1 MDSLSTEQV
10 DWVSRQ
16 VEDSIRVHE
25 AVRAL
30 TPLLT
35 QIGQQMAE
43 TFQNGGRV
51 YFFGNG
57 GSAADAQ
64 HWAAELSGRFYLDRP
79 GLPAFALTVNTSEI
93 TAIGNDFGYD
103 LTFARPLAA
112 MAKPGD
118 MAVAYRNAPAV
129 PSGFGSRTQRIRMRQ
144 GRPSAKNCS
153 TKWPKCPVLRT
164 TSSIPS
170 RCKWCNRYSRNGVS
184 RIEARTLG
192 RSETTDLRRVPSPPQ
207 RITTAGGIS

>member
-10 DWVSRQ
+10 DWVNRQ

-43 TFQNGGRV
+43 AFQNGGRV

-93 TAIGNDFGYD
+93 TAIGNDFGYE

-118 MAVAYRNAPAV
+118 MAVGIST
-129 PSGFGSRTQRIRMRQ
+129 SGNSANVIRALEVARKH
-144 GRPSAKNCS
+144 R
-153 TKWPKCPVLRT
+153 VT
-164 TSSIPS
+164 TIGFTGETGGKMKSLCDYCISIPATDTA
-170 RCKWCNRYSRNGVS
+170 
-184 RIEARTLG
+184 RIQEAHELCGHIVCGLVERLLFG
-192 RSETTDLRRVPSPPQ
+192 Q
-207 RITTAGGIS
+207 RQVDTASGKFAGAVTSL